1 MNVNGRK
8 PGRPKGAKTKAPTP
22 GKKRAEKFLEF
33 KLDRSLRPTA
43 AASAVADIFSVAT
56 EQVFKDAKRHEHTI
70 VHDVLNEA
78 MELERQGEARR
89 TIMVM
94 GPHEPRDAHQ
104 LVSHIMKNALKG
116 YTR

>member
-1 MNVNGRK
+1 MYVNGRK

-22 GKKRAEKFLEF
+22 GKKRAEKFLEL

-43 AASAVADIFSVAT
+43 AASAIANQFSVAI

-70 VHDVLNEA
+70 AHDVFNEA
-78 MELERQGEARR
+78 MELERQVEARR
-89 TIMVM
+89 AIMEM
-94 GPHEPRDAHQ
+94 GPHEPRDARA
-104 LVSHIMKNALKG
+104 LVYHIMANALKG